1 MTSQDTYIA
10 TETYN
15 VALDQLETI
24 ARTFDPAA
32 PDDLRTRIIE
42 VLGDLGVWPEE
53 CLAAQEDTTPRLV
66 A

>member
-1 MTSQDTYIA
+1 MTRQDTYIA
-10 TETYN
+10 TATYN

-32 PDDLRTRIIE
+32 PDMMRTRIIE
-42 VLGDLGVWPEE
+42 VLADLGIWPED
-53 CLAAQEDTTPRLV
+53 CLASQEDTAPRLV